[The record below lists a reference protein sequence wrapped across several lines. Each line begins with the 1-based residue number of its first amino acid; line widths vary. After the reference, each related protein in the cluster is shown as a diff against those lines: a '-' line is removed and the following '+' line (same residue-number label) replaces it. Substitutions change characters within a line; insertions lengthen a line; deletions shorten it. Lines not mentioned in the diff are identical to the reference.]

1 MSRALGATKASTAP
15 VAVFMRVPATQ
26 TVRALVRAPPSS
38 FTRQA
43 REHPPHHRAMIHL
56 PRLVFRAARASA
68 FIAFL
73 IAANII
79 QAASTPAAKPLPR
92 DWIDPDT
99 GHRIIRLSPDEG
111 GSSLY
116 FHQRSYT
123 PEGDKIIIHT
133 RAPSRAEAA
142 SSSDASAA
150 GSVSKSSSDSNRR
163 PPSGHL
169 ATIDLTTLGAS
180 SPSTPKLEIIAP
192 NTRAF
197 ATAWRTRE
205 AYVVRR
211 GEAGASS
218 KLVAIHL
225 DTKATRDVVT
235 LPPEARGGQFAI
247 NCDESLLIGIGPD
260 PDGKTIP
267 RTPPPNGMGGTLET
281 NWAAGTPKMIY
292 TVDLK
297 SGAFRVLH
305 RENDWT
311 NHLQCSPTDP
321 LQILFCHEGP
331 WHFNERTWI
340 IRADGTPAKSVHQR
354 TMNMEIW
361 GHEFFSQD
369 GKTVWYDLQTPR
381 STVFWLAGYE
391 IATGQRTWYHLE
403 RREWSVHYNIS
414 PDGSVFAGDGGY
426 PGSVAARGP
435 NGETI
440 APPAQGQWIYL
451 FRPAMVRGNSPR
463 EPGRELIA
471 TGFLKSEKLVNM
483 ARHDYSKTTGVEPN
497 LTFTP
502 DGKWIIFSGNFH
514 SPRDERGRAIT
525 HVYAVE
531 LVKSQKKT

>member
-1 MSRALGATKASTAP
+1 MRPPPFRLLSLCLSLPVSLALSAAP
-15 VAVFMRVPATQ
+15 
-26 TVRALVRAPPSS
+26 AP
-38 FTRQA
+38 T
-43 REHPPHHRAMIHL
+43 
-56 PRLVFRAARASA
+56 
-68 FIAFL
+68 
-73 IAANII
+73 ND
-79 QAASTPAAKPLPR
+79 PLPS
-92 DWIDPDT
+92 DWIDPQT

-123 PEGDKIIIHT
+123 PEGDKIILHVRSSPAST
-133 RAPSRAEAA
+133 DVPA
-142 SSSDASAA
+142 SSSR
-150 GSVSKSSSDSNRR
+150 GS
-163 PPSGHL
+163 PGHL
-169 ATIDLTTLGAS
+169 ATVDISHLAAT
-180 SPSTPKLEIIAP
+180 SPTQRPKLEIVAE

-197 ATAWRTRE
+197 AVAWRTRE
-205 AYVVRR
+205 AYTIRR
-211 GEAGASS
+211 SENPSEPA
-218 KLVAIHL
+218 KIVALHL
-225 DTKATRDVVT
+225 DTKAAREVAT
-235 LPPEARGGQFAI
+235 LPPQAARGGQFAL
-247 NCDESLLIGIGPD
+247 NCDETLLVGIAPD

-297 SGAFRVLH
+297 TGEFRTLH

-331 WHFNERTWI
+331 WHFNERTWLL
-340 IRADGTPAKSVHQR
+340 RADGTPAKSVHQR

-361 GHEFFSQD
+361 GHEFFSHD

-391 IATGQRTWYHLE
+391 IATGKRTWYHLE
-403 RREWSVHYNIS
+403 RREWSVHYNVS
-414 PDGSVFAGDGGY
+414 PDGKLFAGDGGY

-435 NGETI
+435 DGEI
-440 APPAQGQWIYL
+440 IRPPAQGQWIYL
-451 FRPAMVRGNSPR
+451 FRPAPVRGNSPR
-463 EPGRELIA
+463 EPGRELVDIGSLA
-471 TGFLKSEKLVNM
+471 SERLVDM
-483 ARHDYSKTTGVEPN
+483 SKHDYDKTRGVEPN

-514 SPRDERGRAIT
+514 SPRDARGRAIT

-531 LVKSQKKT
+531 IAKSDRKT